1 MIIPAFKSHYSLN
14 KSILTLD
21 ESHAETGPR
30 SIVKLVKDSKIE
42 NAFLI
47 DDNMSGFL
55 EAYYHSKNANIKLN
69 FGLRLTFC
77 ADINDKSEASI
88 KTESK
93 YIVFLKKSSGYEA
106 LSKIFSTA
114 ASKGFYYIP
123 RLDFKT
129 LKELWTDALDI
140 GIPFYDSFLFNNHM
154 KMYNC
159 FPPDFWSCPV
169 FFWEENSM
177 PFDSIYKRALTS
189 HLSEAMAYSYSKS
202 RMENEGLKPIDALK
216 ILSENL
222 NNCDGIVGHNILGF
236 DIYLIKCMYNKLG
249 RPYPDILSKKM
260 IFDTFAIA
268 KGFFNNIPYQKD
280 DNFMFYQYKVLN
292 QIIKGSKNSLSKV
305 ASNFNIEYDESKLHD
320 GLYDLELNVQ
330 IWNKLKYQVD
340 I

>member
-30 SIVKLVKDSKIE
+30 SIIKLVKDSKIE

-55 EAYYHSKNANIKLN
+55 EAYYHSKNAGIKLN

-114 ASKGFYYIP
+114 ASKGFYYVP

-177 PFDSIYKRALTS
+177 PFDSIYKKALTS
-189 HLSEAMAYSYSKS
+189 HLSKNYPECELL
-202 RMENEGLKPIDALK
+202 RMQSLYYE
-216 ILSENL
+216 
-222 NNCDGIVGHNILGF
+222 
-236 DIYLIKCMYNKLG
+236 M
-249 RPYPDILSKKM
+249 
-260 IFDTFAIA
+260 
-268 KGFFNNIPYQKD
+268 KD
-280 DNFMFYQYKVLN
+280 DFLAYLTMRCIGKKSTLQKPNLDHLC
-292 QIIKGSKNSLSKV
+292 S
-305 ASNFNIEYDESKLHD
+305 DEFC
-320 GLYDLELNVQ
+320 LESFLE
-330 IWNKLKYQVD
+330 KTD
-340 I
+340 T